1 MRLIAILHRLFT
13 RLFLLIGAYLA
24 YLAQLPLLVL
34 GFKESASLLLSVFSR
49 QLLKSLGVIVV
60 VKSNF
65 NWSVSA
71 KGYVHIYNHENPL
84 DVFVIQGYL
93 RIPSITTASSHLGK
107 ILPFF
112 DRCASNSGHILLDHM
127 DSESRRSS
135 VLKSFDVMSKHGQ
148 MIIAPNGSLVTSI
161 YQRASRSPQVIA
173 RKFSTCIAPWVF
185 RYGDI
190 GLSRNDLYSP
200 FAILVKRLMAPEAE
214 ITCSL
219 YEEDLDSIPVSLPK
233 KSFEPAVIDFYC
245 SRKEQC

>member
-1 MRLIAILHRLFT
+1 MRLITVFSRLFA
-13 RLFLLIGAYLA
+13 RLFLLLSAYLA

-34 GFKESASLLLSVFSR
+34 GYKKSASLLLSVFSR
-49 QLLKSLGVIVV
+49 QLLKSLGVNVV

-65 NWSVSA
+65 DWSLPA
-71 KGYVHIYNHENPL
+71 RGYVHIYNHENPL
-84 DVFVIQGYL
+84 DVFIIQGYL

-112 DRCASNSGHILLDHM
+112 DRCASNAGHILLDHM
-127 DSESRRSS
+127 DSESRRVS
-135 VLKSFDVMSKHGQ
+135 VLKSFDVMSTHGQ

-161 YQRASRSPQVIA
+161 YQRASRSPQVLA
-173 RKFSTCIAPWVF
+173 RKFSTRIAPWVF

-200 FAILVKRLMAPEAE
+200 FAILVKRLMAPEAD

>member
-1 MRLIAILHRLFT
+1 MRLITVFSRLFA
-13 RLFLLIGAYLA
+13 RLFLLLSAYLA

-34 GFKESASLLLSVFSR
+34 GYKKSASMLSSVFSR
-49 QLLKSLGVIVV
+49 QLLKSLGVNVV

-65 NWSVSA
+65 DWSLPA
-71 KGYVHIYNHENPL
+71 RGYVHIYNHENPL
-84 DVFVIQGYL
+84 DVFIIQGYL

-112 DRCASNSGHILLDHM
+112 DCCASNAGHVLLDHM
-127 DSESRRSS
+127 DSESRRAS
-135 VLKSFDVMSKHGQ
+135 VLKSFDVMSTHGQ

-161 YQRASRSPQVIA
+161 YQRASRSPQVLA
-173 RKFSTCIAPWVF
+173 RKFSTRIAPWVF

-200 FAILVKRLMAPEAE
+200 FAILVKRLTAPEAE

-233 KSFEPAVIDFYC
+233 KSFEPAVINFYC

>member
-1 MRLIAILHRLFT
+1 MRLITVFSRLFA
-13 RLFLLIGAYLA
+13 RLFLLLSAYLA

-34 GFKESASLLLSVFSR
+34 GYKKSASVLSSVFSR
-49 QLLKSLGVIVV
+49 QLLKSLGVNVV

-65 NWSVSA
+65 DWSLPA
-71 KGYVHIYNHENPL
+71 RGYVHIYNHENPL
-84 DVFVIQGYL
+84 DVFIIQGYL

-112 DRCASNSGHILLDHM
+112 DRCASNAGHVLLDHM
-127 DSESRRSS
+127 DSESRRAS
-135 VLKSFDVMSKHGQ
+135 VLKSFDVMSTHGQ

-161 YQRASRSPQVIA
+161 YQRASRSPQVLA
-173 RKFSTCIAPWVF
+173 RKFSTRLAPWVF

-200 FAILVKRLMAPEAE
+200 FAILVKRLMAPAAE

-233 KSFEPAVIDFYC
+233 KSFEPAVINFYC

>member
-1 MRLIAILHRLFT
+1 MRLITVFSRLFA
-13 RLFLLIGAYLA
+13 RLFLLLSAYLA

-34 GFKESASLLLSVFSR
+34 GYKKSASVLSSVFSR
-49 QLLKSLGVIVV
+49 QLLKSLGVNVI

-65 NWSVSA
+65 DWSLPA
-71 KGYVHIYNHENPL
+71 RGYVHIYNHENPL
-84 DVFVIQGYL
+84 DVFIIQGYL

-112 DRCASNSGHILLDHM
+112 DRCASNAGHILLDHM
-127 DSESRRSS
+127 NSESRRAS
-135 VLKSFDVMSKHGQ
+135 VLKSFDVMSTHGQ

-161 YQRASRSPQVIA
+161 YQRASRSPQVLA
-173 RKFSTCIAPWVF
+173 RKFSTRIAPWVF
-185 RYGDI
+185 RYGNI

-200 FAILVKRLMAPEAE
+200 FAILLKRLMAPEAE